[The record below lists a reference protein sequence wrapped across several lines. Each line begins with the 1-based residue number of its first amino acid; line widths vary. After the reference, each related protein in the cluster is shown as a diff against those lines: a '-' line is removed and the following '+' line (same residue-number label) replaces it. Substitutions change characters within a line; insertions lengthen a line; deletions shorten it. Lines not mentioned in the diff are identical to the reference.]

1 MVGEDDMT
9 EGDDAMEICLNNDL
23 ERQIC
28 EAIDSRFLLQF
39 VSHLE
44 ILKCCDLHV
53 NLYILSKS
61 VFTS

>member
-1 MVGEDDMT
+1 MVGDDDMI

-39 VSHLE
+39 VSHLNA
-44 ILKCCDLHV
+44 IIYL
-53 NLYILSKS
+53 
-61 VFTS
+61 